1 VHDHEHDDWYGYKVY
16 EEECIVKETFLEESW
31 DAI

>member
-1 VHDHEHDDWYGYKVY
+1 MHDHEHDDWYGYKVY
-16 EEECIVKETFLEESW
+16 EECIVKETFLEESW